1 MEPLKEDKNALKNE
15 KRPSKVV
22 RMTLNGEMKVLE
34 EELCKKQIKPQTAL
48 SAVSTVLS
56 LDEEEQNIKDK

>member
-1 MEPLKEDKNALKNE
+1 MEPLKEDKNAPLQNE

-34 EELCKKQIKPQTAL
+34 EELCKKQIKPQTE
-48 SAVSTVLS
+48 VVLS